1 MGLCSST
8 ASAVKEAPARAPE
21 LERAPEQDKT
31 QDKTKVHP
39 AEPLPAPIDDDPDPP
54 IAESIA
60 ESIEDS
66 APAKSAARVRA
77 AGPPVATLESAVA
90 RREREEEEAKAMLL
104 GMKEK
109 AAEDRRRALIA
120 EEEAAFVALRERPM
134 RVYSE
139 KKRRRRWRWRWR
151 WWWWWWQRRGDD
163 AEARPVD
170 VRGGRGA
177 AVLPRVCAPVPED
190 CAAHV
195 DCFRGRR
202 APARALW
209 RRNLL
214 KRERWTLGGVLIL
227 SASTVQLFRFLN
239 TAENLI

>member
-104 GMKEK
+104 GMKERWQARRTRRDQK
-109 AAEDRRRALIA
+109 RSILPTRPCRTLSCTFLRCDIPCECPATLVVPSNRRRCPQGDPFQAQGSTK
-120 EEEAAFVALRERPM
+120 ER
-134 RVYSE
+134 
-139 KKRRRRWRWRWR
+139 
-151 WWWWWWQRRGDD
+151 
-163 AEARPVD
+163 
-170 VRGGRGA
+170 
-177 AVLPRVCAPVPED
+177 
-190 CAAHV
+190 
-195 DCFRGRR
+195 
-202 APARALW
+202 PARA
-209 RRNLL
+209 RPARAG
-214 KRERWTLGGVLIL
+214 LGC
-227 SASTVQLFRFLN
+227 Q
-239 TAENLI
+239 